1 MAIVI
6 SGLVKEQKEHANT
19 IKTLLGCKKSNSDK
33 QRATPAA
40 SNQER
45 SQLSPLRPNWLPRMS
60 VQLTPIKMLEST
72 SNTEGLPTSETG
84 RELARLYKAAGGAL
98 TKEEYS
104 KLIQYVKNT
113 TKMRNKATKIV
124 TLDDD
129 DRTCQKLVTQI
140 GAIRSAA
147 RKPEG

>member
-1 MAIVI
+1 M
-6 SGLVKEQKEHANT
+6 
-19 IKTLLGCKKSNSDK
+19 
-33 QRATPAA
+33 
-40 SNQER
+40 
-45 SQLSPLRPNWLPRMS
+45 
-60 VQLTPIKMLEST
+60 QLTPIKMLEST

-129 DRTCQKLVTQI
+129 DGNMPKVGDSDRSNKERGQETGRVRSPMTWSEASTVAGPSGLNKSRTP
-140 GAIRSAA
+140 RF
-147 RKPEG
+147 